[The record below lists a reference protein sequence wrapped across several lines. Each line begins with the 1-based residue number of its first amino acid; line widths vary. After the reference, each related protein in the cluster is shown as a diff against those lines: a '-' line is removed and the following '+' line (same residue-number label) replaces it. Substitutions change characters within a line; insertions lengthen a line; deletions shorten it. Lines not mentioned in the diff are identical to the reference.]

1 MNVLQHGSVTL
12 FYRLTGGMKNVFP
25 ANLKS
30 GQTYNFSPVFNEL
43 FVAFYLLCSTRGRQN
58 SKYIRRSSSVTP
70 ISRAEA
76 YFTP

>member
-1 MNVLQHGSVTL
+1 MKIQHGSVTL

-43 FVAFYLLCSTRGRQN
+43 FLAFYLLCPTRGSRN
-58 SKYIRRSSSVTP
+58 SVQFSDTN
-70 ISRAEA
+70 
-76 YFTP
+76 

>member
-1 MNVLQHGSVTL
+1 MNELQRGSVTL

-43 FVAFYLLCSTRGRQN
+43 SVAFYLLCPTRGRQN
-58 SKYIRRSSSVTP
+58 LKYIRRSSSVTP
-70 ISRAEA
+70 ISRGEA